1 MKKLFGTLVRP
12 RLEYSLLDHRPSA
25 PQSMPT
31 SKTLTLLYD
40 RPFDSS
46 GVADTALLHRGDTI
60 RTGEKLILFEGDPTP
75 LISPVTGTITTLSP
89 FTGDFGRQYTAIRV
103 DAAKEDVF
111 DNQFEAASKDP
122 TLATALTYLTQ
133 VPGRPPLELFTDP
146 EKPIDTI
153 VVYGLDS
160 DLFSTTHQYALTANP
175 TAVRDGI
182 GILKKITGVENV
194 TIVVPRHFVHGFGDM
209 GADMK
214 AVDTHYPSTHP
225 FLIARNVLGR
235 TVSAGKTCEDLGI
248 AFFSAE
254 AMASLGQ
261 AFTTG
266 KIPHIKTLTLA
277 TKEGVSRLV
286 SVRIG
291 SPVADILTETGITLN
306 EQDRIIF
313 GGPMTGSAI
322 YSLDQPI
329 QPDTDVIFLQDRDDI
344 PQSADTPC
352 INCGECVQV
361 CPVLIPVNMLVRFL
375 GVGQYEEAADQYD
388 LHACIECGFC
398 SYVCVSK
405 IPISQYIRLA
415 KYELA
420 RMQETEMET
429 EETDA

>member
-1 MKKLFGTLVRP
+1 MKKFLGALAKP
-12 RLEYSLLDHRPSA
+12 RLEYSLLDHRPAA
-25 PQSMPT
+25 PRRIPT

-40 RPFDSS
+40 RPFHPPGASDQ
-46 GVADTALLHRGDTI
+46 ALLHRGDAV
-60 RTGEKLILFEGDPTP
+60 RTGEKLMLFEGDPVP
-75 LISPVTGTITTLSP
+75 LISPVTGTIAAISP
-89 FTGDFGRQYTAIRV
+89 FTGDFGHEYTAIRV
-103 DAAKEDVF
+103 DAAEEDVF
-111 DNQFEAASKDP
+111 DDQFEAASKDP
-122 TLATALTYLTQ
+122 DLSTALAFLSQ
-133 VPGRPPLELFTDP
+133 VPGKPPLEMFTDS
-146 EKPIDTI
+146 EKPIHRI

-160 DLFSTTHQYALTANP
+160 DLFSTTHQYALTANHS
-175 TAVRDGI
+175 AVRDGI
-182 GILKKITGVENV
+182 GILKRITGVEDV
-194 TIVVPRHFVHGFGDM
+194 TIVVPRHFVHGLGDM

-235 TVSAGKTCEDLGI
+235 TVPAGKTCEDLGI
-248 AFFSAE
+248 VFFSAE
-254 AMASLGQ
+254 AVASLGQ
-261 AFTTG
+261 AFNTG
-266 KIPHIKTLTLA
+266 RIPHRKTLTLA
-277 TKEGVSRLV
+277 TKEGVTMLV

-291 SPVADILTETGITLN
+291 SPVSDILEATGITLN

-322 YSLDQPI
+322 YSLDHPVQA
-329 QPDTDVIFLQDRDDI
+329 DTDVIFLQDRDDI
-344 PQSADTPC
+344 PQHADTPC

-361 CPVLIPVNMLVRFL
+361 CPMLIPVNMLVRFL
-375 GVGQYEEAADQYD
+375 GAGQYEEAADQYD

-420 RMQETEMET
+420 RTEEA